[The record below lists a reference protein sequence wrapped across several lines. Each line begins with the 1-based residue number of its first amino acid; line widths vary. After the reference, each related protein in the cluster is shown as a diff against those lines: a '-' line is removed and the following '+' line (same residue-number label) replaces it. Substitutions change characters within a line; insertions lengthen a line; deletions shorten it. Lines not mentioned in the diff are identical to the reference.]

1 MNEFTVD
8 DLTTILREC
17 AGEDDE
23 SALDGD
29 ILDVEFGSLG
39 YDSIAMMETAGRI
52 KIDYGVV
59 LADDVVLSA
68 GTPRELVRLV
78 NLTMVESS

>member
-1 MNEFTVD
+1 MNEFKLD

-23 SALDGD
+23 SSLRGD
-29 ILDVEFGSLG
+29 ILDVEFDNLG

-52 KIDYGVV
+52 RIDYGVV
-59 LADDVVLSA
+59 LSDDVVLSA
-68 GTPRELVRLV
+68 GTPRELLRLV
-78 NLTMVESS
+78 NLTMAEAT